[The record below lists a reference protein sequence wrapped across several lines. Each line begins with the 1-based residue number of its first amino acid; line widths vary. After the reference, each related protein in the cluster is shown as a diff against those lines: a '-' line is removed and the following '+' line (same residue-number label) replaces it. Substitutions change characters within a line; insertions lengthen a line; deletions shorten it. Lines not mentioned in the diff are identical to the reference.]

1 MILALD
7 SSTSWLSLAIGVVEH
22 GSIRWLA
29 NRTQR
34 EGGKHT
40 LALPAAI
47 EQILFDAKVSPGQ
60 LTSCAVGIGP
70 GSFTGLRV
78 GLATV
83 KGLAYGRQLSTA
95 GVSSLRALAF
105 EAMSHSTLVSRAGSP
120 GARSCVAVLDAR
132 HGEIYAG
139 IFGGP
144 RAEPTGPELALRP
157 DALAAALGE
166 VRSQVRLVGEGV
178 QVYRDV
184 LRRDFDES
192 QLAEGPLSP
201 DARAVG
207 ELCIPLAPFS
217 AEALFALEPHYVRP
231 SEAEIKFPDGN
242 FRPRMPD

>member
-29 NRTQR
+29 NHTRR
-34 EGGKHT
+34 DAGKHT
-40 LALPAAI
+40 VALPAAI

-78 GLATV
+78 GLATI
-83 KGLAYGRQLSTA
+83 KGIAYGRQLSTQ

-105 EAMSHSTLVSRAGSP
+105 ESLSHSPSVTP
-120 GARSCVAVLDAR
+120 SCVAVLDAR

-139 IFGGP
+139 VFSGP
-144 RAEPTGPELALRP
+144 RAEPSGPEFSLRP

-166 VRSQVRLVGEGV
+166 ARGKVQLVGEGV

-207 ELCIPLAPFS
+207 ELCLPIAPFS

-231 SEAEIKFPDGN
+231 SEAEIKFPEGN
-242 FRPRMPD
+242 FRPRIPE